1 MMMNKLQTILS
12 VGVIALAS
20 FTASASDVTVGGVTW
35 NPEAANDFF
44 STASAI
50 HQDIDAVTGEISG
63 YGVIGTLNG
72 KGFTGVDA
80 FCDNCD
86 LYFNFSGLTPFGLN
100 VLPDGS
106 NLVTYTGG
114 SVNLYVDS
122 TSDINPFDI
131 STLTAANTSPE
142 LDDKLWLSLD
152 VSGTFLGTS
161 FGNILSGIG
170 YLDVTGG
177 LAANY
182 FDTNSVNNFSTGL
195 LSDVSFTTSFSQ
207 VQNILSANGTGNFS
221 GESIPEP
228 TSLAIFGLGLLG
240 LAGAARRKA

>member
-1 MMMNKLQTILS
+1 MNKLQKILS
-12 VGVIALAS
+12 AGAIALAS
-20 FTASASDVTVGGVTW
+20 FGASASDITVGGITW
-35 NPEAANDFF
+35 DPENGNDFF

-50 HQDIDAVTGEISG
+50 SQNIDATTGEISG
-63 YGVIGTLNG
+63 YGVIGTMNG

-100 VLPDGS
+100 ILPDGS
-106 NLVTYTGG
+106 NVVTYSGG

-122 TSDINPFDI
+122 TSDINPFDL
-131 STLTAANTSPE
+131 STLTAASTTVE
-142 LDDKLWLSLD
+142 LDDLLWLSLD
-152 VSGTFLGTS
+152 ISGTFIGTS
-161 FGNILSGIG
+161 FGNILAGIG

-177 LAANY
+177 LAADY
-182 FDTNSVNNFSTGL
+182 FDSNSIDNFSTGL
-195 LSDVSFTTSFSQ
+195 RSDVSFTTSFSQ
-207 VQNILSANGTGNFS
+207 VQNLLSANGSGNFS
-221 GESIPEP
+221 GRSIPEP